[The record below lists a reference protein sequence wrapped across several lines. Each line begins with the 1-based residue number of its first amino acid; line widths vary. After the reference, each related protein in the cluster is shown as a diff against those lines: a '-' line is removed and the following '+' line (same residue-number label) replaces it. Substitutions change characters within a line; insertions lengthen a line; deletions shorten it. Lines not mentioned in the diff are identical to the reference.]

1 MPEAVKWRITLGM
14 LAGVITRDE
23 IRSTYDTIR
32 PCIRRTPVV
41 RVDLSELDPAGP
53 ALPVVTLKLE
63 QLQCAGSFK
72 ARGAFANL
80 LLRDV
85 PPAGVVAASGGN
97 HGVAVAYAAHRR
109 GVPARIFVP
118 TVSAPAKMERIRQ
131 LGAELMVT
139 GERYA
144 DALDAAQAWVES
156 SGAMSV
162 HAFDQRETLLGQ
174 GTLALELAGQ
184 APEMGPEMGTALDT
198 VLVPVGGG
206 GLIGGIAAYFAGA
219 VRVIGVEPDG
229 APTLTRA
236 RAEGRPADAPAEGV
250 AADALAPR
258 RVGELVFPITQAY
271 VEDVV
276 LVDDAS
282 ILAAQRA
289 LWQAARIAAEP
300 AASVGIAALLTGAYK
315 PAPGEHVAVVISGAN
330 MAPSQLESAAWLRHV
345 PAPFGIIEIFGRTDL
360 GSRTWI
366 RDTLLLCG
374 SSSRPRPTTRPACSP
389 CRGLNRWWNGR
400 TSGWSRSGSG
410 ASRGTWSASSTT
422 TARCTP
428 SRSSASGW
436 PGASTGCSGRWPS

>member
-1 MPEAVKWRITLGM
+1 
-14 LAGVITRDE
+14 VISRDD
-23 IRSTYDTIR
+23 IRGTYDTIR
-32 PCIRRTPVV
+32 PYIRRTPVIQL
-41 RVDLSELDPAGP
+41 DLGDLDPDGTARAWIAQP
-53 ALPVVTLKLE
+53 AVTLKLE
-63 QLQCAGSFK
+63 YMQCAGSFK

-97 HGVAVAYAAHRR
+97 HGVAVAYAASRVGSGGR
-109 GVPARIFVP
+109 QSGVPARIFVP
-118 TVSAPAKMERIRQ
+118 TVSAPAKIERIRR
-131 LGAELMVT
+131 LGAELVVT
-139 GERYA
+139 GDRYA
-144 DALDAAQAWVES
+144 DALAAAQAWAET

-174 GTLALELAGQ
+174 GTLALELEEQVGQ
-184 APEMGPEMGTALDT
+184 LDT

-206 GLIGGIAAYFAGA
+206 GLIGGIASWFAGGT
-219 VRVIGVEPDG
+219 RVIGVEPDG

-289 LWQAARIAAEP
+289 LWEAARIAAEP

-315 PAPGEHVAVVISGAN
+315 AAPGERVAVVISGAN
-330 MAPSQLESAAWLRHV
+330 MAPAQL
-345 PAPFGIIEIFGRTDL
+345 GG
-360 GSRTWI
+360 
-366 RDTLLLCG
+366 
-374 SSSRPRPTTRPACSP
+374 
-389 CRGLNRWWNGR
+389 NGD
-400 TSGWSRSGSG
+400 
-410 ASRGTWSASSTT
+410 
-422 TARCTP
+422 
-428 SRSSASGW
+428 
-436 PGASTGCSGRWPS
+436 

>member
-1 MPEAVKWRITLGM
+1 MITSE
-14 LAGVITRDE
+14 D
-23 IRSTYDTIR
+23 IRATYETIR
-32 PCIRRTPVV
+32 PWIRRTPVV
-41 RVDLSELDPAGP
+41 RVDLDDLDPAGAGP
-53 ALPVVTLKLE
+53 STLPTVTLKLE
-63 QLQCAGSFK
+63 QLQCGGSFK

-118 TVSAPAKMERIRQ
+118 TVSAPAKIERIRR
-131 LGAELMVT
+131 LGAELVVT

-144 DALDAAQAWVES
+144 DALAAAQAFEES

-174 GTLALELAGQ
+174 GTLGLELAGQ
-184 APEMGPEMGTALDT
+184 ADQLDT
-198 VLVPVGGG
+198 ILVPVGGG
-206 GLIGGIAAYFAGA
+206 GLIGGIAAWFAGT
-219 VRVIGVEPDG
+219 VPKTRVIGVEPDG

-236 RAEGRPADAPAEGV
+236 RAAGRPADAPAEGV

-258 RVGELVFPITQAY
+258 RVGELVFPITRAY

-276 LVDDAS
+276 LVSDAS

-330 MAPSQLESAAWLRHV
+330 MAPSQLE
-345 PAPFGIIEIFGRTDL
+345 EQ
-360 GSRTWI
+360 
-366 RDTLLLCG
+366 
-374 SSSRPRPTTRPACSP
+374 
-389 CRGLNRWWNGR
+389 
-400 TSGWSRSGSG
+400 
-410 ASRGTWSASSTT
+410 
-422 TARCTP
+422 
-428 SRSSASGW
+428 
-436 PGASTGCSGRWPS
+436 PG

>member
-1 MPEAVKWRITLGM
+1 
-14 LAGVITRDE
+14 VITRDD
-23 IRSTYDTIR
+23 IRATYDTIR
-32 PCIRRTPVV
+32 PYIRRTPVV
-41 RVDLSELDPAGP
+41 RVDLGELDPAGTE
-53 ALPVVTLKLE
+53 LPTVTLKLE

-80 LLRDV
+80 LLREV

-97 HGVAVAYAAHRR
+97 HGVAVAYAASRVGLGGKH

-118 TVSAPAKMERIRQ
+118 TVSAPAKVERIRR
-131 LGAELMVT
+131 LGAELVVT
-139 GERYA
+139 GDRYA
-144 DALDAAQAWVES
+144 DALAAAQAWEQN

-162 HAFDQRETLLGQ
+162 HAFDHLHTLLGQ

-184 APEMGPEMGTALDT
+184 AGELDAGGLDT

-206 GLIGGIAAYFAGA
+206 GLIGGIASWFAGS

-276 LVDDAS
+276 LVGDTA

-315 PAPGEHVAVVISGAN
+315 PAPGERVAVVISGAN
-330 MAPSQLESAAWLRHV
+330 MDPAQL
-345 PAPFGIIEIFGRTDL
+345 
-360 GSRTWI
+360 
-366 RDTLLLCG
+366 
-374 SSSRPRPTTRPACSP
+374 
-389 CRGLNRWWNGR
+389 
-400 TSGWSRSGSG
+400 G
-410 ASRGTWSASSTT
+410 A
-422 TARCTP
+422 
-428 SRSSASGW
+428 
-436 PGASTGCSGRWPS
+436 

>member
-1 MPEAVKWRITLGM
+1 M

-23 IRSTYDTIR
+23 IRDTYDTIR
-32 PCIRRTPVV
+32 PFIRRTPVV
-41 RVDLSELDPAGP
+41 RVDLTELDPAGL
-53 ALPVVTLKLE
+53 ALPTVTLKLE

-109 GVPARIFVP
+109 GVPAKIFVP

-131 LGAELMVT
+131 LGAELVVT

-144 DALDAAQAWVES
+144 DALAAAQAWVQS

-174 GTLALELAGQ
+174 GTVALGLAAQ
-184 APEMGPEMGTALDT
+184 APDIGPEMGRALDT

-206 GLIGGIAAYFAGA
+206 GLIGGIAAYFAGT
-219 VRVIGVEPDG
+219 VRVIGVEPEG

-271 VEDVV
+271 VEDVA

-315 PAPGEHVAVVISGAN
+315 PAPGEHVAVIISGAN
-330 MAPSQLESAAWLRHV
+330 MAPSQLESQ
-345 PAPFGIIEIFGRTDL
+345 L
-360 GSRTWI
+360 G
-366 RDTLLLCG
+366 
-374 SSSRPRPTTRPACSP
+374 
-389 CRGLNRWWNGR
+389 
-400 TSGWSRSGSG
+400 
-410 ASRGTWSASSTT
+410 
-422 TARCTP
+422 
-428 SRSSASGW
+428 
-436 PGASTGCSGRWPS
+436 

>member
-1 MPEAVKWRITLGM
+1 MIS
-14 LAGVITRDE
+14 RDE
-23 IRSTYDTIR
+23 IRGTYDTIR
-32 PCIRRTPVV
+32 PYIRRTPVV
-41 RVDLSELDPAGP
+41 QVDLSELDLAGTMLPA
-53 ALPVVTLKLE
+53 ATLKLE

-85 PPAGVVAASGGN
+85 PTAGVVAASGGN

-118 TVSAPAKMERIRQ
+118 TVSAPAKVERIRR
-131 LGAELMVT
+131 LGADLVVT

-144 DALDAAQAWVES
+144 DALAAAQDWVS
-156 SGAMSV
+156 RSGAMSV

-184 APEMGPEMGTALDT
+184 APEIGAAVDT

-206 GLIGGIAAYFAGA
+206 GLIGGVAAYFAGT
-219 VRVIGVEPDG
+219 VRVIGVEPEG
-229 APTLTRA
+229 APTLTCA
-236 RAEGRPADAPAEGV
+236 RAAGRPADAPAGGV

-330 MAPSQLESAAWLRHV
+330 MAPAQLESQA
-345 PAPFGIIEIFGRTDL
+345 G
-360 GSRTWI
+360 
-366 RDTLLLCG
+366 
-374 SSSRPRPTTRPACSP
+374 
-389 CRGLNRWWNGR
+389 
-400 TSGWSRSGSG
+400 
-410 ASRGTWSASSTT
+410 
-422 TARCTP
+422 
-428 SRSSASGW
+428 
-436 PGASTGCSGRWPS
+436 

>member
-1 MPEAVKWRITLGM
+1 MISP
-14 LAGVITRDE
+14 DE
-23 IRSTYDTIR
+23 IRGTYDTIR
-32 PCIRRTPVV
+32 PYLRRTPVIQL
-41 RVDLSELDPAGP
+41 DLGDLDPAAGD
-53 ALPVVTLKLE
+53 LPRVILKLE

-97 HGVAVAYAAHRR
+97 HGVAVAYAASRVGLGGKHS
-109 GVPARIFVP
+109 VPARIFVP

-131 LGAELMVT
+131 LGAELVVT
-139 GERYA
+139 GDRYA
-144 DALDAAQAWVES
+144 DALAAAQAWEQS

-184 APEMGPEMGTALDT
+184 AGHLDAASPDAASLDT

-206 GLIGGIAAYFAGA
+206 GLIGGIAAWFAGST
-219 VRVIGVEPDG
+219 RVIGVEPDG

-258 RVGELVFPITQAY
+258 RVGELVFPITQAH

-276 LVDDAS
+276 LVDDTA

-315 PAPGEHVAVVISGAN
+315 PAPGERVAVVISGAN
-330 MAPSQLESAAWLRHV
+330 MAPAQL
-345 PAPFGIIEIFGRTDL
+345 
-360 GSRTWI
+360 
-366 RDTLLLCG
+366 
-374 SSSRPRPTTRPACSP
+374 
-389 CRGLNRWWNGR
+389 
-400 TSGWSRSGSG
+400 G
-410 ASRGTWSASSTT
+410 A
-422 TARCTP
+422 
-428 SRSSASGW
+428 
-436 PGASTGCSGRWPS
+436 

>member
-1 MPEAVKWRITLGM
+1 
-14 LAGVITRDE
+14 VISRDD
-23 IRSTYDTIR
+23 IRATYDTIR
-32 PCIRRTPVV
+32 PYIRRTPVV
-41 RVDLSELDPAGP
+41 RVDLGELDPAGTD
-53 ALPVVTLKLE
+53 LPTVTLKLE

-80 LLRDV
+80 LLREV

-97 HGVAVAYAAHRR
+97 HGVAVAYAAHRL

-118 TVSAPAKMERIRQ
+118 TVSAAAKVERIRR
-131 LGAELMVT
+131 LGAELVVT
-139 GERYA
+139 GDRYA
-144 DALDAAQAWVES
+144 DALAAAQAWEQS

-162 HAFDQRETLLGQ
+162 HAFDQPHTLLGQ
-174 GTLALELAGQ
+174 GTVGLELSGQ
-184 APEMGPEMGTALDT
+184 ADQLDT

-206 GLIGGIAAYFAGA
+206 GLIGGIASWFAGS

-236 RAEGRPADAPAEGV
+236 RAAGGPADAPAEGV

-276 LVDDAS
+276 LVGDAA

-315 PAPGEHVAVVISGAN
+315 PAPGERVAVVISGAN
-330 MAPSQLESAAWLRHV
+330 MDPAQL
-345 PAPFGIIEIFGRTDL
+345 
-360 GSRTWI
+360 
-366 RDTLLLCG
+366 
-374 SSSRPRPTTRPACSP
+374 
-389 CRGLNRWWNGR
+389 
-400 TSGWSRSGSG
+400 G
-410 ASRGTWSASSTT
+410 A
-422 TARCTP
+422 
-428 SRSSASGW
+428 
-436 PGASTGCSGRWPS
+436 

>member
-1 MPEAVKWRITLGM
+1 MAS
-14 LAGVITRDE
+14 VISRDD
-23 IRSTYDTIR
+23 IRATYDTIR
-32 PCIRRTPVV
+32 PWIRRTPVV
-41 RVDLSELDPAGP
+41 QVDLSELDPAGT
-53 ALPVVTLKLE
+53 ALPVATLKLE

-109 GVPARIFVP
+109 GVPATIFVP
-118 TVSAPAKMERIRQ
+118 TVSAPAKIERILR
-131 LGAELMVT
+131 LGAGLVVT

-144 DALDAAQAWVES
+144 DALAAAQAWVDS

-184 APEMGPEMGTALDT
+184 AGDLDT

-206 GLIGGIAAYFAGA
+206 GLIAGIAAWFAGTA
-219 VRVIGVEPDG
+219 RVIGVEPDG

-236 RAEGRPADAPAEGV
+236 RAAGRPADAPAEGV

-258 RVGELVFPITQAY
+258 RVGELVFPITQSY

-276 LVDDAS
+276 LVDDAA

-330 MAPSQLESAAWLRHV
+330 MAPSQLDSQ
-345 PAPFGIIEIFGRTDL
+345 
-360 GSRTWI
+360 
-366 RDTLLLCG
+366 RD
-374 SSSRPRPTTRPACSP
+374 
-389 CRGLNRWWNGR
+389 
-400 TSGWSRSGSG
+400 
-410 ASRGTWSASSTT
+410 
-422 TARCTP
+422 
-428 SRSSASGW
+428 
-436 PGASTGCSGRWPS
+436 